1 MSFGLYTSASG
12 MLTAM
17 HRMDI
22 AANNLANLETIGF
35 KMDVTAPKARASARE
50 EDGLSLPSSQLLE
63 TLGAGPHVDRTRTSM
78 SQGTLESTRN
88 DLDVA
93 LRGKGF
99 FRLQSG
105 DGRDLLTRDG
115 RFTLNSQGQLVQ
127 ASTGT
132 PVLSDGGSTITLSAN
147 GPISIDKTGQISQN
161 GTPIARLGVVDVENS
176 SALSKR
182 GDGAFANTGDAD
194 EIPATAEVVQRHIE
208 RSSVN
213 PVSAMLEI
221 SSAERAVSSGAR
233 VIRSYDEVLGRLIGT
248 FGRIA

>member
-22 AANNLANLETIGF
+22 ASNNLANLETVGF
-35 KMDVTAPKARASARE
+35 KMDITAPKARGSARE
-50 EDGLSLPSSQLLE
+50 EDGLSLPSSDLLE
-63 TLGAGPHVDRTRTSM
+63 RLGAGPHVDRTRTSM
-78 SQGTLESTRN
+78 SQGMLETTRS

-99 FRLQSG
+99 FRLQG
-105 DGRDLLTRDG
+105 ADGRDLLTRDG
-115 RFTLNSQGQLVQ
+115 RLTLNSQGQLVQ

-132 PVLSDGGSTITLSAN
+132 PVLSDGGSPITLSAN
-147 GPISIDKTGQISQN
+147 GPIAIDKTGQISQN
-161 GTPIARLGVVDVENS
+161 GVPIARLGVTDLEDPSTLV
-176 SALSKR
+176 KR
-182 GDGAFANTGDAD
+182 GNAAFENTGGSS
-194 EIPATAEVVQRHIE
+194 EIQSSAEVVQRAVE
-208 RSSVN
+208 RSTVN

-248 FGRIA
+248 FGRLA